1 MSDLLVIKNVTMLN
15 KSITI
20 IISAKENLEYTSRR
34 MSELIHKMPTL
45 LSRT

>member
-20 IISAKENLEYTSRR
+20 IISAKENLEYMSRR